1 MINTYIHHAFTLLL
15 MIVLS
20 GVAVGTGTIFLNRI
34 NVAFA
39 GIAERIFYS
48 LGLGLAAMAYAVFIL
63 CALQAIYPSVIY
75 TLMAFFSL
83 VGLPGSLNLI
93 RQITPSRALSH
104 QGILESGAFILL
116 AITLGSLFLLV
127 LTPEIGKDALIYHLA
142 VPKLFIEHHGFYF
155 IEGNAFANYPL
166 FGEMLYIMGLVLQ
179 DDILAKTIHFIP
191 LLAILTGT
199 GIFIH
204 QRFGKSAFPYL
215 TLLIFLSVPSVFIT
229 AHMAYNDF
237 FVTYFC
243 LAAVL
248 AFISWSEQNGDGW
261 LILCG
266 LYSGLAVACK
276 YTALLL
282 PFLGVLG
289 LLWNARSRS
298 LSTRE
303 TVHILILYAISLI
316 LAGSPFYIKNWIVT
330 GNPVYPF
337 LYSIFGGVGW
347 DPDQARLYDIFVQ
360 TLGMG
365 KEAIDYLL
373 LPWNV
378 SLRAKLDS
386 PQFDGILGPVF
397 LLTLPFILG
406 IRKQGRD
413 FTIILIYCACMLI
426 FWAASVHQIRYLF
439 PVLPMLCI
447 TIAYIL
453 SYYKDRKS
461 VSAVLFILVAI
472 SLIYNFYYI
481 AQDFR
486 KIRPLG
492 VVSGME
498 KRTDF
503 LKRTIPV
510 YVMYDYINRELPPD
524 AKVYLVFM
532 KNYGFLCDRTF
543 YADAMFESYTL
554 QKILSISRN
563 GQEVNEAF
571 KKKGVTHILYDAHYV
586 TGDLSTLSPQEK
598 RLFTSYRN
606 EYLNFIAGDKSYL
619 LYVLK

>member
-1 MINTYIHHAFTLLL
+1 MLTVYIHHAFTLLF
-15 MIVLS
+15 MITMV
-20 GVAVGTGTIFLNRI
+20 VIAVGTCNIFLNRI
-34 NVAFA
+34 GIVFT
-39 GIAERIFYS
+39 GIAERVFYA
-48 LGLGLAAMAYAVFIL
+48 LGLGLATMAYMVFIL
-63 CALQAIYPSVIY
+63 CTLQSVYPFVIY
-75 TLMAFFSL
+75 ALMIIFFL
-83 VGLPGSLNLI
+83 IGLPGCLHLI
-93 RQITPSRALSH
+93 RQIKPFRTWLPH
-104 QGILESGAFILL
+104 GILESGAFLLL
-116 AITLGSLFLLV
+116 AMTLGLLLLLV

-155 IEGNAFANYPL
+155 VEGNAFANYPL
-166 FGEMLYIMGLVLQ
+166 FGEMLYIIGLVLQ
-179 DDILAKTIHFIP
+179 DDTLAKSIHFIP
-191 LLAILTGT
+191 LLAILSGT

-204 QRFGKSAFPYL
+204 QRFGKGAFPYL
-215 TLLIFLSVPSVFIT
+215 TLLILLSVPSVFIT

-243 LAAVL
+243 LGAVL
-248 AFISWSEQNGDGW
+248 AFIAWTEQNGNGW
-261 LILCG
+261 LVLCG

-282 PFLGVLG
+282 PFLGGLG
-289 LLWNARSRS
+289 LLWNVRSRN

-303 TVHILILYAISLI
+303 TIHILILYAIFLI

-347 DPDQARLYDIFVQ
+347 DPDQARLYDIFVR

-397 LLTLPFILG
+397 LLTLPFACG
-406 IRKQGRD
+406 IRKWGRLMP
-413 FTIILIYCACMLI
+413 IILVYAFGMLI
-426 FWAASVHQIRYLF
+426 FWAASAQQIRYLF
-439 PVLPMLCI
+439 PVLPALCI

-453 SYYKDRKS
+453 SYYHDRKL
-461 VSAVLFILVAI
+461 VLAVLYVLIAA

-481 AQDFR
+481 ARDFQ
-486 KIRPLG
+486 KIRPFG

-498 KRTDF
+498 SRTDF
-503 LKRTIPV
+503 LKRSIPV
-510 YVMYDYINRELPPD
+510 YPMYDYINRELPPD
-524 AKVYLVFM
+524 AKVYLIYM
-532 KNYGFLCDRTF
+532 KNYGFLCNRAF

-554 QKILSISRN
+554 QKILSASRN
-563 GQEVNEAF
+563 AREVNEAL
-571 KKKGVTHILYDAHYV
+571 KKKGITHILYDAHYV
-586 TGDLSTLSPQEK
+586 TGGSSTLSPQEK
-598 RLFTSYRN
+598 RLFAAFQK
-606 EYLNFIAGDKSYL
+606 EYLHYVTGDKSYL
-619 LYVLK
+619 LFRLE